1 MAKVKKVTKKGLII
15 SGGGA
20 FGAYGVGTLTA
31 LNKDYDLVA
40 GVSTGALMS
49 PLVALKKWEVL
60 KEAYTSVTNEKIFD
74 KKWYRPHVFN
84 KKGKLN
90 YFSIFYVLIARMF
103 GRKNHLLSLAT
114 TKNMRKLIEQFITT
128 EDWNQLK
135 TLNKE
140 VVVGAVNLREQPA
153 NVHYFSNLDAQVT
166 FEDFKDWMWA
176 SANAPFVTTLL
187 EKRWWDVEDQKFY
200 EGEWTD
206 GGLTEIAPFD
216 YVLQNGIEEID
227 IIMHR
232 TKAEKKKQ
240 IDRTEDLLES
250 IQRGVAAMRYDI
262 EYEEGK
268 LEAELQKFA
277 SENGVTIRV
286 FWLPKKLADNSL
298 VFDKQTM
305 LKWYEEGFKTANDAN
320 RLEIFK

>member
-1 MAKVKKVTKKGLII
+1 MII

-20 FGAYGVGTLTA
+20 FGAYGVGTLA
-31 LNKDYDLVA
+31 AINKDYDLVA

-49 PLVALKKWEVL
+49 PLVALKKWDVL

-84 KKGKLN
+84 KDGKLN
-90 YFSIFYVLIARMF
+90 YFSILYVLFARMF
-103 GRKNHLLSLAT
+103 GRKKNLLSLAT
-114 TKNMRKLIEQFITT
+114 TKNMRKLIEEFITN

-140 VVVGAVNLREQPA
+140 VVVGAVNLRELPA
-153 NVHYFSNLDAQVT
+153 DVHYFSNFDKQVT
-166 FEDFKDWMWA
+166 FEDFKDWIWA

-187 EKRWWDVEDQKFY
+187 EKRWWDVEDNKFY

-227 IIMHR
+227 VIMHR
-232 TKAEKKKQ
+232 TKFQKRKQ
-240 IDRTEDLLES
+240 IDRSEDLLET
-250 IQRGVAAMRYDI
+250 IQRGIAAMRYDI

-277 SENGVTIRV
+277 TDNRVTIRV
-286 FWLPKKLADNSL
+286 FWLPRKLANNSL
-298 VFDKQTM
+298 VFDKETM
-305 LKWYEEGFKTANDAN
+305 LKWYNEGFSTANDTN
-320 RLEIFK
+320 RIEIFK